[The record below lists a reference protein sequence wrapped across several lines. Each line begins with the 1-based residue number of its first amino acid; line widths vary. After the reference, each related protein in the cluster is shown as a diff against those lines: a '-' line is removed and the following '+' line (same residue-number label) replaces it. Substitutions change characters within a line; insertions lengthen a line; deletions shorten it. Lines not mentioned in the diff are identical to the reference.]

1 MGKDWKGNAN
11 SMFKVLGASNH
22 TTEARADRDF
32 YATDPE
38 CMSALLKR
46 EKFSADIWEPACGM
60 GHLAKAIAVV
70 RLRCSAER
78 YCR

>member
-22 TTEARADRDF
+22 TNEARADRDF

-60 GHLAKAIAVV
+60 GHLAKRLQLHGYNV
-70 RLRCSAER
+70 RQSDI
-78 YCR
+78 CR